1 METET
6 KHTRE
11 PWELRETHE
20 DQIEISTKSRAGMA
34 PIATVEVGFKEP
46 FDSEQRAYAR
56 LIAAAPD
63 LLAAL
68 EADEAAFAMTIGDGR
83 DHATRARRK
92 LEATVKARQMMRAAL
107 AKARGEV

>member
-1 METET
+1 MRKRKYT
-6 KHTRE
+6 KGPWHTG
-11 PWELRETHE
+11 L
-20 DQIEISTKSRAGMA
+20 AGVFA
-34 PIATVEVGFKEP
+34 PISSERNVMIAEVWNDEN
-46 FDSEQRAYAR
+46 AR